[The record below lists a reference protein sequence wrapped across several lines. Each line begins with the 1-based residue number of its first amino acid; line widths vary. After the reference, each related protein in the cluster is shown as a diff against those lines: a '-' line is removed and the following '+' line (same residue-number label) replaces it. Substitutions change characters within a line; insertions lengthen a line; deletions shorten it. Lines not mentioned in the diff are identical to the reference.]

1 MVLLK
6 FTVLLLYLTF
16 IAYLHST
23 MVLLKSSKF
32 STVLLNIVT
41 STFHYGSIKILSKV
55 LFLPPNVIS
64 TFHYGSIKI

>member
-1 MVLLK
+1 
-6 FTVLLLYLTF
+6 
-16 IAYLHST
+16 